1 MLPPL
6 PLQVELLAETSN
18 PAGAVTVIPA
28 AILVPETVKDWDVLA
43 VLGHE
48 VNAVMLLEAVMVA
61 EV

>member
-1 MLPPL
+1 
-6 PLQVELLAETSN
+6 
-18 PAGAVTVIPA
+18 
-28 AILVPETVKDWDVLA
+28 LVPETVKDWDVLA